1 VGSYDNQIILKMPNK
16 VFIEEGGKEMK
27 FLHLADIH
35 LGMENYGRIDPSTGL
50 HTRLKDFI
58 KCFSFAIDIALE
70 EKVDLAIFTGDAY
83 KNSSPNPTH
92 QREFAKQIYRLSE
105 AGIPTVLINGNH
117 DNPVSFGKATSLDI
131 FGTLNVPKA
140 LVVTK
145 PELLDI
151 ETKGGPVQIFGL
163 PWPTKNLFLT
173 KEEYKNFTDEE
184 ITKEIQKRASKKIR
198 EYARMMKPGIPAIF
212 ATHLAVAEATYSGS
226 ERSVIIGSD
235 PVFSTQVLA
244 QKEFNYVALG
254 HIHKFQD
261 LNLGNHPPVV
271 YPGSIERINFG
282 EEKDDKGVCLVNIE
296 GGKTSYEFIPVPARR
311 FITIDI
317 NIPQEQDPTVAL
329 LQEIEKHDLSEAI
342 VRVFYT
348 MPVEGVDSLDFSKIN
363 SVLEEA
369 FLVATIAEKTKP
381 LERTQRAEV
390 SEDLG
395 MLEALDKYIQT
406 SPELIPLADELKT
419 RAQKLEQ
426 ELENTER
433 RT

>member
-1 VGSYDNQIILKMPNK
+1 
-16 VFIEEGGKEMK
+16 MK
-27 FLHLADIH
+27 FLHLADVH
-35 LGMENYGRIDPSTGL
+35 LGMENYGHIDPSTGL

-70 EKVDLAIFTGDAY
+70 EKVDLVIFAGDAY

-105 AGIPTVLINGNH
+105 VEIPVVLINGNH
-117 DNPVSFGKATSLDI
+117 DNPVSFGRATSLDI

-140 LVVTK
+140 RIVTK

-151 ETKGGPVQIFGL
+151 ETKAGPVQIFGL
-163 PWPTKNLFLT
+163 PWPTKSLFLT
-173 KEEYKNFTDEE
+173 KEECKNITDEE
-184 ITKEIQKRASKKIR
+184 IIKHLQIRASKKIL
-198 EYARMMKPGIPAIF
+198 EFARVVKPGIPAIL
-212 ATHLAVAEATYSGS
+212 AAHLAAAEATYSGS
-226 ERSVIIGSD
+226 ERSVMIGND

-261 LNLGNHPPVV
+261 LNPGNGVPVV

-282 EEKDDKGVCLVNIE
+282 EEKEDKGFCLVNIE

-329 LQEIEKHDLSEAI
+329 LHEIEKHDLSEAI
-342 VRVFYT
+342 VRIFYT
-348 MPVEGVDSLDFSKIN
+348 MPVEGVYSLDFNKIN
-363 SVLEEA
+363 PTLEEA
-369 FLVATIAEKTKP
+369 FLVTTIAEKSKP
-381 LERTQRAEV
+381 IERTQRAEV

-395 MLEALDKYIQT
+395 MLEALDKYIQ
-406 SPELIPLADELKT
+406 SNPELVPLADELRT

-426 ELENTER
+426 ELEKKEGG
-433 RT
+433 

>member
-1 VGSYDNQIILKMPNK
+1 
-16 VFIEEGGKEMK
+16 MK
-27 FLHLADIH
+27 FLHLADVH
-35 LGMENYGRIDPSTGL
+35 LGMENYGRVDPSTGL

-70 EKVDLAIFTGDAY
+70 EKVDLVIFAGDAY

-105 AGIPTVLINGNH
+105 AEIPVVLINGNH

-131 FGTLNVPKA
+131 FSTLNVPKA
-140 LVVTK
+140 WIVTNPK
-145 PELLDI
+145 LLNI
-151 ETKGGPVQIFGL
+151 ETKGGPVQVFCL

-173 KEEYKNFTDEE
+173 KEECRDITDGE
-184 ITKEIQKRASKKIR
+184 IIKHLQIRAGRKIL
-198 EYARMMKPGIPAIF
+198 EFARIVKPGIPSIF
-212 ATHLAVAEATYSGS
+212 AAHLAAAEATYSGS
-226 ERSVIIGSD
+226 ERSVMIGND
-235 PVFSTQVLA
+235 PVFSTQMLA

-261 LNLGNHPPVV
+261 LNPGNNIPVV

-282 EEKDDKGVCLVNIE
+282 EEKEDKGFCLVNIE
-296 GGKTSYEFIPVPARR
+296 GNKTSYEFVPVPARR

-317 NIPQEQDPTVAL
+317 NIPEGQDPTATL
-329 LQEIEKHDLSEAI
+329 LHEIEKQDLSEAI
-342 VRVFYT
+342 VRIFYT
-348 MPVEGVDSLDFSKIN
+348 MPVEGVYSLDFNKIN
-363 SVLEEA
+363 PALEGA
-369 FLVATIAEKTKP
+369 FLITAIAEKSKP
-381 LERTQRAEV
+381 IERTLRAEV

-395 MLEALDKYIQT
+395 MLEALDKYIQS
-406 SPELIPLADELKT
+406 SPELVSLADELKT